1 MPTTVRLATFN
12 VENLFDRPKLLN
24 LHDQAKGDAG
34 LADLRALQTELGRAQ
49 YDKPTILKLYK
60 GLKPYVAVVEI
71 RGKKLFNQG
80 ATKVIANGV
89 GDWDGWLSL
98 KRDQIWPEARANT
111 ARVIADVNADAQCVV
126 EVDSRPLLQ
135 RFNSQEIPKAK
146 RFEFNMLIDGND
158 DRGIDVGIL
167 SRLPIRELR
176 SHIADKDNAG
186 EVFSRD
192 CLEVRLEL
200 AGGGSLWMLLNHFKS
215 KGYSGP
221 SQGNDKRLRQAKQVA
236 KILADRFNLATDLVV
251 VCGDLNDTPDSA
263 PLAPLLGVP
272 NLFDVLALQF
282 PNAAD
287 RWSYHY
293 KKNEQID
300 YLLVSKPL
308 RDAFVTAGVERRGM
322 FEVDKFSAG
331 AIAPYREV
339 TSDTVS
345 ASDHGAVWADFN
357 L

>member
-1 MPTTVRLATFN
+1 MSTLRLATFN

-24 LHDQAKGDAG
+24 MHDQAQGDAA
-34 LADLRALQTELGRAQ
+34 LADLRALQTELRRAQ
-49 YDKPTILKLYK
+49 YDKPKIIQLYK
-60 GLKPYVAVVEI
+60 GLKRYVDVVEI
-71 RGKKLFNQG
+71 RGKKLFNKS
-80 ATKVIANGV
+80 ATKVVANGLS
-89 GDWDGWLSL
+89 DWDGWLTL
-98 KRDQIWPEARANT
+98 KRDEIWPEARANT
-111 ARVIADVNADAQCVV
+111 GKVVADVNADAQCIV
-126 EVDSRPLLQ
+126 EADNRPLLQ
-135 RFNSQEIPKAK
+135 RFNDQEIPKAK
-146 RFEFNMLIDGND
+146 RFPFNMLIDGND

-176 SHIADKDNAG
+176 SHIKDEDSG
-186 EVFSRD
+186 GTIFSRD

-200 AGGGSLWMLLNHFKS
+200 SNQRQLWMLLNHFKS

-221 SQGNDKRLRQAKQVA
+221 SQGNQKRLRQATQVA
-236 KILADRFNLATDLVV
+236 KILGERFNLATDLVV

-263 PLAPLLGVP
+263 SLAPLLGVP

-308 RDAFVTAGVERRGM
+308 RDAFVQAGLERQGM
-322 FEVDKFSAG
+322 FGVDKFSG
-331 AIAPYREV
+331 GTIAPYPQV
-339 TSDTVS
+339 TSATVS